1 MTFIDNVTAVALTEA
16 SEHGRMARS
25 EAFFGKKAA
34 VMAQLI
40 YYDIFLCAEKGI
52 EGLARYLSFTA
63 QVAYAYIIERL
74 FFKKSQKCLGNKLL

>member
-40 YYDIFLCAEKGI
+40 YYDVFLCAEKGI
-52 EGLARYLSFTA
+52 EGLA
-63 QVAYAYIIERL
+63 
-74 FFKKSQKCLGNKLL
+74 